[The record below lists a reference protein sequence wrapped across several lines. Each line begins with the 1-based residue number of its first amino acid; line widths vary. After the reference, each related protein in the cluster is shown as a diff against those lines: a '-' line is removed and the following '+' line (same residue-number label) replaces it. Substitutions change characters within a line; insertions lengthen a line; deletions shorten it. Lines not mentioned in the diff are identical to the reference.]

1 MISIRKLRNQGYS
14 HNDIIERTG
23 LPPATYWRYHRDSY
37 EEDRKTLEITNREE
51 LQNQLVLYHDKIEK
65 HYKLMDE
72 IAHTKDFTVNERIAA
87 SQYAIHLADLQVQ
100 IEAIGPQI
108 ILKDFPNMSEEI

>member
-1 MISIRKLRNQGYS
+1 
-14 HNDIIERTG
+14 
-23 LPPATYWRYHRDSY
+23 HRDSY

>member
-23 LPPATYWRYHRDSY
+23 LPPATYWRYHHDSY
-37 EEDRKTLEITNREE
+37 DEDRKTLEITNREE
-51 LQNQLVLYHDKIEK
+51 LQNQLVLYHDRIEK

-72 IAHTKDFTVNERIAA
+72 IAHSKDFTVDERIEA
-87 SQYAIHLADLQVQ
+87 SKYAIHLANLQVQ
-100 IEAIGPQI
+100 I
-108 ILKDFPNMSEEI
+108 